1 MTGSDFPD
9 NLFPVSI
16 LGEFTYYG
24 FSLSEL
30 YSSHW
35 ARLGDVTELSADASG
50 QCVTVRRCL
59 EEEWPHEHYE
69 LGRKENSHMH

>member
-1 MTGSDFPD
+1 MTGSGFPD
-9 NLFPVSI
+9 YLFPVSI

-35 ARLGDVTELSADASG
+35 VRLGDVTELSTDVWG
-50 QCVTVRRCL
+50 QCVTAQRCL
-59 EEEWPHEHYE
+59 EEERLHEHYE